1 MTDVEIDGY
10 SYVRRS
16 ELIATEAALDWVL
29 TTQVNTFD
37 FQFFRSIPKQHAIA
51 IGDAIE
57 RLRLTAVGSKL

>member
-1 MTDVEIDGY
+1 MTDVEIDGF

-16 ELIATEAALDWVL
+16 ELRAVEAALDWLLRDV
-29 TTQVNTFD
+29 VNTD
-37 FQFFRSIPKQHAIA
+37 FQFFRSIPKDHAHA